1 MSELPNVAYAIRLER
16 ELMTNAGSGDLAYLR
31 YMAGVIDGICNS
43 QACQDPYSEDAESLQ
58 LFAEV
63 ATVSKAQLLHDE
75 GARQASWL
83 NYIRAV
89 ARMEATV

>member
-1 MSELPNVAYAIRLER
+1 MSELPNVADAIRLER
-16 ELMTNAGSGDLAYLR
+16 ELMTGDGSGDLR
-31 YMAGVIDGICNS
+31 YMAGVIWGVCLS
-43 QACQDPYSEDAESLQ
+43 QASQDPYSEDAESLQ